1 MSMPKMLK
9 RLQGAVEKQRPV
21 TVEGETVLQTDTMR
35 PARIGLWALGIGFGG
50 FLLWAGLA
58 PLDEGVPTQ
67 GQVSIETKRKA
78 VQHLQGGIIREML
91 VKEGQAV
98 EAGQVLLRLNNAV
111 SQANFESIRQHYLAL
126 RAMESRLLAEQTN
139 QSKIVFHP
147 DLLQAQDNPLI
158 QQHVSNQEQLF
169 QSRRRALQADLQATQ
184 ESIEGQEGV
193 LQGYKETLE
202 SRKEQ
207 LSLVQAQLAGMRDLV
222 REGYAP
228 RNRQI
233 ELERTA
239 AEITGATA
247 DLQGN
252 TIRARQAIAELK
264 MRRVQRQ
271 QEFRKEVDTQLADV
285 RREVQAD
292 ADKFKAASEDLERT
306 EIRSP
311 ATGQVVGLAVQSV
324 GSIVQPYQKLMDIVP
339 ANESLLLETHVAPQ
353 MIDRVHKGLKVD
365 VRFTAFANSPQLV
378 IGGQIDSIS
387 GDVLVDS
394 PQTPPYYLARV
405 VVTPEG
411 MKELGKRDLHPGMP
425 VEVVIKTGERSLL
438 TYLLH
443 PLLKRMAASMKEE

>member
-1 MSMPKMLK
+1 MSMSKF
-9 RLQGAVEKQRPV
+9 LQRFQSTAEKQAPI
-21 TVEGETVLQTDTMR
+21 TVDGETILQMDTTR
-35 PARIGLWALGIGFGG
+35 PARIGLWALGLGFGG
-50 FLLWAGLA
+50 FLLWAALA

-67 GQVSIETKRKA
+67 GQVSIDTKRKA

-91 VKEGQAV
+91 VKEGQHV
-98 EAGQVLLRLNNAV
+98 EAGQVLLRLNNVV
-111 SQANFESIRQHYLAL
+111 SQANFESMRQHYLTL
-126 RAMESRLLAEQTN
+126 RAMESRLLAEQLG
-139 QSKIVFHP
+139 QAKIVFHA
-147 DLLQAQDNPLI
+147 DLLQAKDNPLI

-169 QSRRRALQADLQATQ
+169 LSRRRALQADLQATQ

-193 LQGYKETLE
+193 LQGYQGTLE

-207 LSLVQAQLAGMRDLV
+207 LALVQNQLVGMRDMV

-239 AEITGATA
+239 SEITGAIA

-252 TIRARQAIAELK
+252 TIRARQSIAELK

-306 EIRSP
+306 DIRSP
-311 ATGQVVGLAVQSV
+311 ASGQVVGLAVQAV

-339 ANESLLLETHVAPQ
+339 ANESLMLETRVAPQ
-353 MIDRVHKGLKVD
+353 MIDRIKQGQKVD
-365 VRFTAFANSPQLV
+365 VRFSAFANSPQLV
-378 IGGQIDSIS
+378 IEGQINSIS

-405 VVTPEG
+405 QVTPEG
-411 MKELGKRDLHPGMP
+411 MKQLGQRELHPGMP
-425 VEVVIKTGERSLL
+425 VEVVIKTGERSML

-443 PLLKRMAASMKEE
+443 PLIKRMSASMKEE